1 MSRNSEGCKRSCVF
15 HVRYVRTYLHCAFIC
30 TYIRTYIVYVGTKAR
45 HFFVS
50 FPVLFFFLTAERR
63 RPFRQ
68 HRQFH
73 HQTIMSSEEEES
85 SCWLTY
91 VALVSGPTIAF
102 VYAIAVWIMYA
113 TTHECTWGSK
123 VSSLSL
129 RLALVVA
136 TVAAAIGVCQKSD
149 HRGNNS
155 LATLVPIGVVLW
167 VVSGSLM
174 YWTRI
179 YDVVGVAKP
188 PFYGARHLHG
198 KIVLITG
205 ANSGIG
211 KETTTQLAHMGAT
224 VYLLCRSEARA
235 KQAVEDIL
243 TKSNAGADSTSTTID
258 ASQLIVLPLDLGDLA
273 SIRTAVDLLKID
285 KVDILIN
292 NAGLMMGQHT
302 KSKNDGLEMM
312 MQANHLGHFLLTNL
326 LLDKKLLTKEARI
339 LNVTSCTYSLST
351 KGFDFDDIMCES
363 TRPYTLFGQ
372 YSMTKL
378 ANVLSTKELSRRLSR
393 EVLDEKSV
401 FAIHPGLVRTN
412 ITSNMQWYL
421 RVPNAMSAWVV
432 ATLQK
437 TPSQGAYSSVYCAA
451 APIDQLP
458 SSGSYIINCQAYPTT
473 KFANSP
479 EVRTE

>member
-1 MSRNSEGCKRSCVF
+1 MSSS
-15 HVRYVRTYLHCAFIC
+15 
-30 TYIRTYIVYVGTKAR
+30 
-45 HFFVS
+45 
-50 FPVLFFFLTAERR
+50 
-63 RPFRQ
+63 
-68 HRQFH
+68 
-73 HQTIMSSEEEES
+73 SSEEEDS
-85 SCWLTY
+85 SCWLNY
-91 VALVSGPTIAF
+91 VALASGPTIAF
-102 VYAIAVWIMYA
+102 VYAISVWITYA

-129 RLALVVA
+129 RLAFVVA
-136 TVAAAIGVCQKSD
+136 TVAAAIGLCQGQKTD
-149 HRGNNS
+149 HQGNNNLS
-155 LATLVPIGVVLW
+155 TMLPIGAVLW
-167 VVSGSLM
+167 VVSGYLM
-174 YWTRI
+174 HCTRI

-211 KETTTQLAHMGAT
+211 KETTTQLARMGAT

-235 KQAVEDIL
+235 KQAVEDIIK
-243 TKSNAGADSTSTTID
+243 KSNAGADTTTTVD
-258 ASQLIVLPLDLGDLA
+258 ASQFVVLPMDLGDLA
-273 SIRTAVDLLKID
+273 SIRTAVDLLTID

-292 NAGLMMGQHT
+292 NAGLMMGKHT

-339 LNVTSCTYSLST
+339 LNVTSSTYALST
-351 KGFDFDDIMCES
+351 NGFDFDDIMCES

-378 ANVLSTKELSRRLSR
+378 ANILCTKELSRRLCL
-393 EVLDEKSV
+393 EEKNV
-401 FAIHPGLVRTN
+401 FAIHPGIVRTN

-421 RVPNAMSAWVV
+421 KVPNAMSAWFV

-458 SSGSYIINCQAYPTT
+458 SSGSYITNCQAYPTT
-473 KFANSP
+473 KFADSP
-479 EVRTE
+479 EVRTEQNERNKGGVV